1 MKLSDPW
8 RSTASRLAR
17 LRAAGARQAAAWNER
32 MLAEDADETRRGT
45 RWGRST
51 LAALPAVVAIGALG
65 SALAGG
71 ALAAGFNVTHQPFT
85 LTSNG
90 VAGDGFGLIVNTPAL
105 GGPDGKTRTD
115 TGMTRVGFSEA
126 RLAGL
131 CGVVHQSFAGLPYSL
146 LLTAGQ
152 EVKGGSD
159 GGFTPDIA
167 AKNLYLQATGL
178 KSLGTTRL
186 ENTVIGQS
194 ADQVEVAGEP
204 LAGAQPGGFGLGSAG
219 GKGGASISLR
229 GLDARAH
236 AAEIAGSMELPGLNL
251 RVVPG
256 SAKSC

>member
-1 MKLSDPW
+1 
-8 RSTASRLAR
+8 
-17 LRAAGARQAAAWNER
+17 
-32 MLAEDADETRRGT
+32 
-45 RWGRST
+45 
-51 LAALPAVVAIGALG
+51 
-65 SALAGG
+65 
-71 ALAAGFNVTHQPFT
+71 
-85 LTSNG
+85 
-90 VAGDGFGLIVNTPAL
+90 
-105 GGPDGKTRTD
+105 
-115 TGMTRVGFSEA
+115 
-126 RLAGL
+126 
-131 CGVVHQSFAGLPYSL
+131 
-146 LLTAGQ
+146 
-152 EVKGGSD
+152 VKGGSD

-178 KSLGTTRL
+178 KSRGATRL

>member
-8 RSTASRLAR
+8 RSSASRLGR
-17 LRAAGARQAAAWNER
+17 LRAAGTRRAADWNER
-32 MLAEDADETRRGT
+32 MLAEDADATRRGT

-51 LAALPAVVAIGALG
+51 LAAVPAVLAIGALG

-90 VAGDGFGLIVNTPAL
+90 VAGDGFGAIVNTPAV
-105 GGPDGKTRTD
+105 GAPDGKTRTD
-115 TGMTRVGFSEA
+115 IGMTRVGFSDA
-126 RLAGL
+126 GLAGL

-152 EVKGGSD
+152 EVKDGAS

-167 AKNLYLQATGL
+167 AKNLYLQATDL
-178 KSLGTTRL
+178 RSRGTTRL

-194 ADQVEVAGEP
+194 ADQVEVAGKP

-219 GKGGASISLR
+219 GEGGATISLR
-229 GLDARAH
+229 GLDAKAH

>member
-1 MKLSDPW
+1 MRFSDPW
-8 RSTASRLAR
+8 RSTAAR
-17 LRAAGARQAAAWNER
+17 LGRLSAAGARQAADWNER
-32 MLAEDADETRRGT
+32 MPAEDADGTRRGT

-51 LAALPAVVAIGALG
+51 LAALPAALAIGVLG

-90 VAGDGFGLIVNTPAL
+90 VAGDGFGAVVNTPAI
-105 GGPDGKTRTD
+105 GTPDGSTRTD
-115 TGMTRVGFSEA
+115 TGMTRVGFSDA

-131 CGVVHQSFAGLPYSL
+131 CGVVHESFAGLPYSL

-152 EVKGGSD
+152 EVKGGAS
-159 GGFTPDIA
+159 GGFTPDIS

-178 KSLGTTRL
+178 KSRGTTRL
-186 ENTVIGQS
+186 ENTVIGHS
-194 ADQVEVAGEP
+194 ADQVEVAGKP

-219 GKGGASISLR
+219 GGGGATISLR
-229 GLDARAH
+229 GLDAKAH

-251 RVVPG
+251 RVVAG
-256 SAKSC
+256 SAESC